1 MPAASLLSKILG
13 DEMKKRW
20 LRLLSGWLVV
30 VAILARPLGADQ
42 DVELLAAQP
51 SGTPTPGLA
60 ERARAVPR
68 EAEERDRLRATQ
80 ATRAPSQETS
90 QLATATQ
97 ATGVVV
103 QSAKFGLAVADVTT
117 GSGSTLEKADQTGAG
132 WMMGW
137 VSWRSVEP
145 SRGTFAWQSGAGNDL
160 DNVAN
165 GGRYYGLK
173 VLARIQDAPAW
184 ATYDGSGKLSQVNP
198 DDLRQAME
206 GIARRGAG
214 RVAAYQLFNE
224 PNLNYEWGA
233 DVVDAKS
240 AARYA
245 VLLNAAYSGIKAG
258 DPSAIV
264 VSAGTANGATSP
276 SMNDLD
282 FVRAFYAAG
291 ARGSFDALGTHP
303 YGGNTEPE
311 STTCG
316 GTCFRRAELQR
327 QIMVEYGDSATPMW
341 ATEVGWLHTS
351 SYDMGPYFE
360 WQKVSAQ
367 QQADYLVRAFQF
379 AEANWP
385 WMGPMFVFNHD
396 HSTAMW
402 CGGPCYPP
410 TSSVHW
416 FSVLNPDRTPRPA
429 YTALA
434 SMSKTSTPITS
445 TPTTTPTVTPTA
457 TATPTPG
464 VGLPAAPSNLT
475 ATALSASQIRLAWT
489 DNASN
494 EQGFRIQRSLNGT
507 SWAEIATRSS
517 NVVTYQD
524 SGLSPN
530 TTYYYRVLAYNAVGE
545 SPYSNPVKRKT
556 PRR

>member
-1 MPAASLLSKILG
+1 
-13 DEMKKRW
+13 MKKRW
-20 LRLLSGWLVV
+20 LRVLSAWLVV

-51 SGTPTPGLA
+51 IGTPTPGPD

-68 EAEERDRLRATQ
+68 IAEERDRLRATQ
-80 ATRAPSQETS
+80 ATRAPRPGTP
-90 QLATATQ
+90 QLATAAQ
-97 ATGVVV
+97 ATSVAV
-103 QSAKFGLAVADVTT
+103 QTGKFGLALADVTT
-117 GSGSTLEKADQTGAG
+117 GRGTTLEKADQTGAG

-137 VSWRSVEP
+137 VSWRNVEP
-145 SRGTFAWQSGAGNDL
+145 NRGVFAWQSGAGNDL

-165 GGRYYGLK
+165 GGSFYGLK
-173 VLARIQDAPAW
+173 VLARIQDAPGW
-184 ATYDGSGKLSQVNP
+184 ATYDGSGRLSQVNP

-214 RVAAYQLFNE
+214 RVAAYQIFNE

-233 DVVDAKS
+233 DAVDAS
-240 AARYA
+240 AAARYA
-245 VLLNAAYSGIKAG
+245 VLLNAAYTGIKAG
-258 DPSAIV
+258 DPNATV
-264 VSAGTANGATSP
+264 VSAGTANGSTSP

-282 FVRAFYAAG
+282 YLRAFYAAG

-303 YGGNTEPE
+303 YGGNTAPE

-327 QIMVEYGDSATPMW
+327 QIMVEHGDSATPMW
-341 ATEVGWLHTS
+341 ATEVGWLHES

-360 WQKVSAQ
+360 WQEVTAE

-402 CGGPCYPP
+402 CAGPCYPP

-434 SMSKTSTPITS
+434 NMPKTSTPTS
-445 TPTTTPTVTPTA
+445 PTPTPTATLTVTPTA

-464 VGLPAAPSNLT
+464 LGLPAAPSNLT
-475 ATALSASQIRLAWT
+475 ATALSTSQIRLAWT

-507 SWAEIATRSS
+507 SWAEIGTAGP
-517 NVVTYQD
+517 NVVAYSD
-524 SGLSPN
+524 SGLSAN
-530 TTYYYRVLAYNAVGE
+530 TTYYYRVLAYNAVGD
-545 SPYSNPVKRKT
+545 SPYSNVVRRKT
-556 PRR
+556 PRK